1 MADLKC
7 PNCARDFVRRV
18 AKSGLPEILL
28 SLSYI
33 YPFKCQLC
41 GHRFRAFRRGVRYF
55 RIEEDR
61 REYDRMEVKFPVVF
75 SGEKVSGD
83 GVLLNIS
90 MAGCSFATAVELG
103 IGMIVKM
110 ELLIAGGLAP
120 VTVDAAVVRNVYQGS
135 AGVEFLRWQA
145 SERERLQLFVRG
157 LLIGRGAKLDPLV
170 NRAEPLI
177 SR

>member
-1 MADLKC
+1 MTDLKC

-18 AKSGLPEILL
+18 AKSDVAEIVL
-28 SLSYI
+28 SLVYI

-41 GHRFRAFRRGVRYF
+41 GHRFRAFRRGVRYV

-75 SGEKVSGD
+75 GGESVSGD
-83 GVLLNIS
+83 GTLLNIS
-90 MAGCSFATAVELG
+90 MAGCNFATSVELG

-110 ELLIAGGLAP
+110 ELLIVGGVSP
-120 VTVDAAVVRNVYQGS
+120 VMVDAAVVRNVYQGR

-145 SERERLQLFVRG
+145 SERERLQLFIRG
-157 LLIGRGAKLDPLV
+157 LLIGRGGELDPLV
-170 NRAEPLI
+170 SRPESLI